1 MLILPKDLQNQKKV
15 KKEKNALT
23 IKNAVI
29 HFNGRG
35 KILSIF
41 KSGIFPKT
49 KQGKKLKSI
58 SYLTVSISK
67 Y

>member
-29 HFNGRG
+29 QSNGRG

>member
-1 MLILPKDLQNQKKV
+1 MSKK
-15 KKEKNALT
+15 KKKALS

-35 KILSIF
+35 KILNNF

-58 SYLTVSISK
+58 SHLTVSISK

>member
-23 IKNAVI
+23 FKNAVI
-29 HFNGRG
+29 QSNGRG
-35 KILSIF
+35 KILNTF

-49 KQGKKLKSI
+49 KQEKNLKVFHI
-58 SYLTVSISK
+58 
-67 Y
+67 

>member
-29 HFNGRG
+29 QSNGRG

-49 KQGKKLKSI
+49 KQEKN
-58 SYLTVSISK
+58 
-67 Y
+67 

>member
-1 MLILPKDLQNQKKV
+1 MMLILPKDLQNQKKV

-29 HFNGRG
+29 QSNGRG

-49 KQGKKLKSI
+49 KQEKNLKVFHI
-58 SYLTVSISK
+58 
-67 Y
+67 

>member
-1 MLILPKDLQNQKKV
+1 MMLILPKDLQNQKKV

-29 HFNGRG
+29 QSNGRG
-35 KILSIF
+35 KILNTF

-49 KQGKKLKSI
+49 KQEKNLKVFHI
-58 SYLTVSISK
+58 
-67 Y
+67 

>member
-29 HFNGRG
+29 QSNGRG
-35 KILSIF
+35 KIFIIF